1 MENVHVLVESVLS
14 LKPTGFAHPKHHS
27 RVFVFHCSVFLSPPL
42 LHPRRC
48 PHTCTRMEQT
58 QWSRRVPKV
67 WDAELYLS
75 VDEPLAKPKNRE
87 AASRIAI
94 ACVRQRL

>member
-1 MENVHVLVESVLS
+1 
-14 LKPTGFAHPKHHS
+14 
-27 RVFVFHCSVFLSPPL
+27 
-42 LHPRRC
+42 
-48 PHTCTRMEQT
+48 MEQT